1 MTVSRLIF
9 NLDTC
14 LDKTGLENDSALLDF
29 LFCKKKKKEEKIK
42 KIVLLNKERGTKEF
56 AI

>member
-29 LFCKKKKKEEKIK
+29 LFCKKKKEEKIK

-56 AI
+56 PI